1 MDATLFDHHR
11 CSAIIRTDDPAAG
24 EPAMRAAVEAGF
36 RILEFT
42 LTTPNALE
50 LIEVF
55 AADERLTVGA
65 GTVLTKKDA
74 KRAAERGA
82 RFLVSPVADEAVIE
96 RAADL
101 GLPMVAGVATPMEAL
116 RAHRAGAAYQKLFPI
131 PSNPAVWIRSC
142 LGPMPFLRIV
152 PTSGATPENAA
163 ELLEAG
169 AHALGF
175 VQPIFE
181 PGAMARHD
189 WGAIRANAERCLAAV
204 HDAIGAT
211 A

>member
-1 MDATLFDHHR
+1 
-11 CSAIIRTDDPAAG
+11 
-24 EPAMRAAVEAGF
+24 
-36 RILEFT
+36 
-42 LTTPNALE
+42 
-50 LIEVF
+50 
-55 AADERLTVGA
+55 
-65 GTVLTKKDA
+65 
-74 KRAAERGA
+74 
-82 RFLVSPVADEAVIE
+82 
-96 RAADL
+96 
-101 GLPMVAGVATPMEAL
+101 MVAGVATPMDAL
-116 RAHRAGAAYQKLFPI
+116 RAHRAGAPYQKLFPI

-163 ELLEAG
+163 ELLGAG

-189 WGAIRANAERCLAAV
+189 WDAVRANAERCLAAV
-204 HDAIGAT
+204 HDAIGAP